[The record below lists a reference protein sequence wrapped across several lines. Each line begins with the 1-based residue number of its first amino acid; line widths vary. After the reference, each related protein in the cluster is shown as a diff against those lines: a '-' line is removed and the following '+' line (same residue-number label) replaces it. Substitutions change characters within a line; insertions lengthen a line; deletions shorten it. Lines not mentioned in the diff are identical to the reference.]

1 MRALGERGLRNF
13 SSVVERAPPH
23 DEISGITER
32 SVPKRPARPDGEIP
46 GVTGKS
52 EDERANPDENLG
64 WERSV
69 SRMCVDHYGS
79 VEGEMSVKFCI
90 GSPANVGVM
99 AGRPEEFF
107 IGTPTPGDPETPP
120 RAALEDHWV
129 MRCIGKPADET
140 MGESDLRG
148 LADHLG
154 DIRLR
159 IKAPVDESFVRGR
172 PEEFFIGT
180 PTPGTLRTP
189 SIWQGAGETL
199 TCDSLHG
206 VRDSGCE
213 MQLSSMSAEVGP
225 VSSVFELLYRF
236 VGIDP
241 DSITT
246 EQFLGPYACGG
257 QSSCPQTF
265 PRTLGDCLEG
275 RPLLGHDMR
284 DLDDDSGEVRM
295 GMHYQ
300 ADAYAG
306 ECILH
311 VQDVPRLRGISQ
323 ESSHTR
329 QPHPNT
335 SSVLGAWAPGGRGSW
350 CDESGHL
357 MSRDLSCE
365 DACRVSGDSEARIEI
380 CGSRQVHGNL
390 MPRTFKSRSG
400 VHGQLVSHG
409 STEHEQFRST
419 AMRIRADE
427 IRIHHRCPEDCWGD
441 HDRKYEDE
449 MRVKK

>member
-1 MRALGERGLRNF
+1 MRERLRTMRFLASRRGRYLKGRLGR
-13 SSVVERAPPH
+13 
-23 DEISGITER
+23 TER
-32 SVPKRPARPDGEIP
+32 FQVSRGSWR
-46 GVTGKS
+46 TR
-52 EDERANPDENLG
+52 ERIRENLG

-69 SRMCVDHYGS
+69 SRMCVDHYWS

-140 MGESDLRG
+140 MGASDLRG

-154 DIRLR
+154 DIRLL

-172 PEEFFIGT
+172 VEEFFIGT
-180 PTPGTLRTP
+180 PTPGTPRTP

-213 MQLSSMSAEVGP
+213 MQLSSMSAEVSP

-246 EQFLGPYACGG
+246 A
-257 QSSCPQTF
+257 
-265 PRTLGDCLEG
+265 
-275 RPLLGHDMR
+275 
-284 DLDDDSGEVRM
+284 
-295 GMHYQ
+295 
-300 ADAYAG
+300 
-306 ECILH
+306 
-311 VQDVPRLRGISQ
+311 
-323 ESSHTR
+323 
-329 QPHPNT
+329 
-335 SSVLGAWAPGGRGSW
+335 VLGTLHMWRP
-350 CDESGHL
+350 
-357 MSRDLSCE
+357 
-365 DACRVSGDSEARIEI
+365 
-380 CGSRQVHGNL
+380 
-390 MPRTFKSRSG
+390 K
-400 VHGQLVSHG
+400 
-409 STEHEQFRST
+409 
-419 AMRIRADE
+419 
-427 IRIHHRCPEDCWGD
+427 
-441 HDRKYEDE
+441 
-449 MRVKK
+449 

>member
-1 MRALGERGLRNF
+1 
-13 SSVVERAPPH
+13 
-23 DEISGITER
+23 
-32 SVPKRPARPDGEIP
+32 
-46 GVTGKS
+46 
-52 EDERANPDENLG
+52 
-64 WERSV
+64 
-69 SRMCVDHYGS
+69 
-79 VEGEMSVKFCI
+79 
-90 GSPANVGVM
+90 
-99 AGRPEEFF
+99 
-107 IGTPTPGDPETPP
+107 
-120 RAALEDHWV
+120 
-129 MRCIGKPADET
+129 
-140 MGESDLRG
+140 
-148 LADHLG
+148 
-154 DIRLR
+154 
-159 IKAPVDESFVRGR
+159 
-172 PEEFFIGT
+172 
-180 PTPGTLRTP
+180 
-189 SIWQGAGETL
+189 
-199 TCDSLHG
+199 
-206 VRDSGCE
+206 
-213 MQLSSMSAEVGP
+213 MSAEVGP

-257 QSSCPQTF
+257 QSNCPQTF

-275 RPLLGHDMR
+275 RPLLGHGMR
-284 DLDDDSGEVRM
+284 DLDDDRGEVRI

-311 VQDVPRLRGISQ
+311 VQDVPKLRGTSQ

-350 CDESGHL
+350 CEESGHL

-365 DACRVSGDSEARIEI
+365 DACRVSGDAYFQSEPSNLDSEPLQRPERPCKPPSPERPGINHPKSSKKPSSEARIEI

-419 AMRIRADE
+419 RMRIRADE

-441 HDRKYEDE
+441 HGRK
-449 MRVKK
+449 

>member
-1 MRALGERGLRNF
+1 MDRTYLTTQSSEEIIIDSFQSLERLSAAPATAGPAPAERESSDDDAGTVDLETPMSKRYFPRDPVEFYIGAPIGESFRRERPEEFFIGTPTPGTYGTSYQDGWGDDDEVSGVLEKP
-13 SSVVERAPPH
+13 VVERAPPN

-90 GSPANVGVM
+90 GSPANVGVL

-120 RAALEDHWV
+120 RAALEDQWV

-140 MGESDLRG
+140 MGESDFRG

-154 DIRLR
+154 DIRLL
-159 IKAPVDESFVRGR
+159 IKAAVDESFVRGR

-225 VSSVFELLYRF
+225 VSSVFEL
-236 VGIDP
+236 
-241 DSITT
+241 
-246 EQFLGPYACGG
+246 
-257 QSSCPQTF
+257 
-265 PRTLGDCLEG
+265 
-275 RPLLGHDMR
+275 
-284 DLDDDSGEVRM
+284 
-295 GMHYQ
+295 
-300 ADAYAG
+300 
-306 ECILH
+306 
-311 VQDVPRLRGISQ
+311 
-323 ESSHTR
+323 
-329 QPHPNT
+329 
-335 SSVLGAWAPGGRGSW
+335 
-350 CDESGHL
+350 
-357 MSRDLSCE
+357 
-365 DACRVSGDSEARIEI
+365 
-380 CGSRQVHGNL
+380 
-390 MPRTFKSRSG
+390 
-400 VHGQLVSHG
+400 
-409 STEHEQFRST
+409 
-419 AMRIRADE
+419 
-427 IRIHHRCPEDCWGD
+427 
-441 HDRKYEDE
+441 
-449 MRVKK
+449 